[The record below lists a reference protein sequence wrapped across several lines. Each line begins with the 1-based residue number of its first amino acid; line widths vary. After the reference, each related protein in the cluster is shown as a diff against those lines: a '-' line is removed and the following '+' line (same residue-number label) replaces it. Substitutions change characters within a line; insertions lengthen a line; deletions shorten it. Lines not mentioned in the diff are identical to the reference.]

1 MRLTHES
8 LQRLRLSLPDQL
20 PQVTAQVTR
29 IVRLLLLLNVA
40 LWPATSGA
48 SHLAPRSQQ
57 AAARQDAESPF
68 FACPMHPDVMGGQ
81 AGKCPKCGMA
91 LRKTAAPEFG
101 EYEVVLTS
109 EPAAIK
115 PDRPA
120 RLRFTVFH
128 PKTNERVRQF
138 NILHD
143 MPFHLF
149 VVSQDLSHF
158 DHIHPAL
165 KPDGSFEIETTLPR
179 AGAYKLFCD
188 FFPAGGAPQVS
199 QQTLITAG
207 FRGDLIAGQ
216 ARLVPDKAFVKTAGG
231 MRVELQLAPAERV
244 GGASGPVAGKPA
256 YLRYRLTDEKTGEPV
271 RDLQPYLG
279 AWGHTLILDESATD
293 YLHSHPTEMVPE
305 GADRSALKGGPDVQ
319 FDTFFPRPGNYRV
332 WSQFQRGGKVTTVS
346 FTVHIP
352 RL

>member
-1 MRLTHES
+1 M
-8 LQRLRLSLPDQL
+8 
-20 PQVTAQVTR
+20 R
-29 IVRLLLLLNVA
+29 IVRLVLVSIVVLLPL
-40 LWPATSGA
+40 TSGA
-48 SHLAPRSQQ
+48 SSPAPQNPP
-57 AAARQDAESPF
+57 AATGQTSEPF
-68 FACPMHPDVMGGQ
+68 FACPMHPDVMGAQ
-81 AGKCPKCGMA
+81 AGKCPKCGMM
-91 LRKTAAPEFG
+91 LKKTAVPEFG
-101 EYEVVLTS
+101 EYEVVLTC
-109 EPAAIK
+109 EPAAIR
-115 PDRPA
+115 PSRPA

-128 PKTNERVRQF
+128 PKTGEQVKQF

-149 VVSQDLSHF
+149 VVSRDLNYF
-158 DHIHPAL
+158 DHIHPTL
-165 KPDGSFEIETTLPR
+165 KPDGSFEIETVLPR

-207 FRGDLIAGQ
+207 FRGDLIGGQ
-216 ARLVPDKAFVKTAGG
+216 ARLVPDKSLVKAAGG
-231 MRVELQLAPAERV
+231 MRVELQLVPAERV
-244 GGASGPVAGKPA
+244 GASAGPVAGKPA
-256 YLRYRLTDEKTGEPV
+256 YLRYRLADEKTGEPV

-305 GADRSALKGGPDVQ
+305 GADRSALKGGPEVQ

>member
-1 MRLTHES
+1 
-8 LQRLRLSLPDQL
+8 
-20 PQVTAQVTR
+20 
-29 IVRLLLLLNVA
+29 
-40 LWPATSGA
+40 
-48 SHLAPRSQQ
+48 
-57 AAARQDAESPF
+57 
-68 FACPMHPDVMGGQ
+68 MHPDVAGAQ

-91 LRKTAAPEFG
+91 LRETAAPEFG
-101 EYEVVLTS
+101 DYEIVLTP
-109 EPAAIK
+109 EPAAVREN
-115 PDRPA
+115 RPV
-120 RLRFTVFH
+120 RLHFTVFH
-128 PKTNERVRQF
+128 PKTSERVKQF

-149 VVSQDLSHF
+149 VVSQDLNHF
-158 DHIHPAL
+158 DHLHPTAR
-165 KPDGSFEIETTLPR
+165 PDGSFEIETVLPL
-179 AGAYKLFCD
+179 AGAYKLFYD

-207 FRGDLIAGQ
+207 FRGDLTAGQ
-216 ARLVPDKAFVKTAGG
+216 ARLVPDKSLVKAAGG
-231 MRVELQLAPAERV
+231 MRVELQLVPAERV

-293 YLHSHPTEMVPE
+293 YLHSHPTGMVPE
-305 GADRSALKGGPDVQ
+305 GADRSTLKGGPEVQ
-319 FDTFFPRPGNYRV
+319 FDTFFPHAGNYRV